1 MERMGLVSQV
11 EAELEKMLSL
21 ELLPESRTLPSENK
35 LSRCFGVSRGT
46 VREALLRLA
55 AKGLV
60 VTHPG
65 RQAQAV
71 PLGQAVS
78 LENLGVLLDG
88 DGKLRPERWKLLEGY
103 LALKRDMAVELLAA
117 CCEKASAADLEQ
129 LGQDCYALADAARWD
144 TGERKWVW
152 QEFDLL
158 RLAAVAADRPGHLL
172 LIHSLERAFR
182 DMARWMQPCLD
193 SKTVSD
199 WARFVMNA
207 LTDRDAQ
214 KLRNALPPLLQ
225 AGDERLLLSLAPRS
239 QPTAASESHIT
250 PSAPLACTPSAPEPT
265 QLGRPDEVS
274 ANLSD
279 SCTGSFEVPPAG
291 ASSPASIGVGAC
303 SEPEDATPAEVVI
316 QTGGLGEVSANLSD
330 RWTGSHEVPPTGA
343 PSPESISAR
352 TGPGAEDGVPEEDG
366 AQGLQESW
374 SGSAQPV
381 RVQPGETLPMPRP
394 GSPPVAAHSCTQPCC
409 CSE

>member
-11 EAELEKMLSL
+11 EAELEKMVSL
-21 ELLPESRTLPSENK
+21 ELLPASRTLPSEGK

-88 DGKLRPERWKLLEGY
+88 EGKLRPERWKLLEGY

-117 CCEKASAADLEQ
+117 CCEKASAEDLEQ
-129 LGQDCYALADAARWD
+129 LGQACFALADAARWD
-144 TGERKWVW
+144 TGERKWVR

-172 LIHSLERAFR
+172 LIHSLERAFQG
-182 DMARWMQPCLD
+182 MARWMQPHLD
-193 SKTVSD
+193 SKMVSD
-199 WARFVMNA
+199 WAWWAMNA
-207 LTDRDAQ
+207 LTERDAQ
-214 KLRNALPPLLQ
+214 TLRSALPPLLQ
-225 AGDERLLLSLAPRS
+225 SADEHLLLSLAPPQQS
-239 QPTAASESHIT
+239 TAVCESHSTQSVPTARET
-250 PSAPLACTPSAPEPT
+250 SAPEAP
-265 QLGRPDEVS
+265 QPGGKGEVA

-279 SCTGSFEVPPAG
+279 S
-291 ASSPASIGVGAC
+291 
-303 SEPEDATPAEVVI
+303 
-316 QTGGLGEVSANLSD
+316 
-330 RWTGSHEVPPTGA
+330 WTGLYEVPPTGGCPSEVA
-343 PSPESISAR
+343 SAGTCSAPEPAAPEAGQAQSSEESGAPARLRHLSSAGGSVDRDEGLARGVPSCGAWESSSLPAPDSPITCEAGETAPGEEVSSCAARAPPSPR
-352 TGPGAEDGVPEEDG
+352 
-366 AQGLQESW
+366 
-374 SGSAQPV
+374 
-381 RVQPGETLPMPRP
+381 R
-394 GSPPVAAHSCTQPCC
+394 
-409 CSE
+409 